1 MALVG
6 QRFMKNVKFLRHLRG
21 VRSERERMRLINGAK
36 PDQIFAI
43 MDAANNILNGRFPM
57 TKDRRARLIPFGPQ
71 IRKLSKARTDKNA
84 RMIMQDGGGSFVPAL
99 LAPVLIHIGSHLVDK
114 LIEKFKKK

>member
-1 MALVG
+1 MPRVG
-6 QRFMKNVKFLRHLRG
+6 ERFMKNVKFLRQLRG
-21 VRSERERMRLINGAK
+21 TRSVKQRMRMINDAR

-57 TKDRRARLIPFGPQ
+57 TKDRRARLVPFGPQ
-71 IRKLSKARTDKNA
+71 IRKLSRVRTDKNA
-84 RMIMQDGGGSFVPAL
+84 RMVMQIGGGSFIPAL

-114 LIEKFKKK
+114 LIDSFKKK